1 MLHISD
7 IHTSCEV
14 EILPLHELG
23 QTAEA
28 VWLCRKQPFGSR
40 VADLWT

>member
-7 IHTSCEV
+7 IDTSREV
-14 EILPLHELG
+14 EISHLHELS

-28 VWLCRKQPFGSR
+28 VWLVC
-40 VADLWT
+40 